1 MNKVF
6 TSLLI
11 AILFLTNGDSI
22 LSQVIRTESTMNS
35 IGYYIEN
42 ASSISNH
49 VSFEIKFKESIA
61 PSWRNGIDPST
72 FTYSGGNKLFAG
84 SILQLKA

>member
-49 VSFEIKFKESIA
+49 VSFEIKFKEL
-61 PSWRNGIDPST
+61 T
-72 FTYSGGNKLFAG
+72 FN
-84 SILQLKA
+84 